1 MSDLL
6 GEILEGRAEKLC
18 VEPDLSHCKTATAIG
33 VVLESRETACRLV
46 NAALRSVAE
55 EVVRRIVVE
64 IEQESSEVHSW
75 REGKLAVLKTGDDIR
90 SLFPTA
96 FGAE

>member
-6 GEILEGRAEKLC
+6 GEILEGRAQELWSLQCEDARHDNPGIPKAVCPECL
-18 VEPDLSHCKTATAIG
+18 ATA
-33 VVLESRETACRLV
+33 
-46 NAALRSVAE
+46 LRAVAE